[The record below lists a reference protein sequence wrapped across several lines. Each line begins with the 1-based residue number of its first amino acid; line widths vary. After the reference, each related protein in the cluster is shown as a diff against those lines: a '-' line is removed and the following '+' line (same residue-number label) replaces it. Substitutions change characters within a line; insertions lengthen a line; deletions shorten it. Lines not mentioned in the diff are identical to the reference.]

1 MPDMG
6 WTWLAI
12 YGEEKGKKKKLKGM
26 EIDGARRG
34 AMVVAPKDDKP
45 VEE

>member
-1 MPDMG
+1 MVG
-6 WTWLAI
+6 YLW
-12 YGEEKGKKKKLKGM
+12 EKKGKKIKIKEMG
-26 EIDGARRG
+26 IDGARRR